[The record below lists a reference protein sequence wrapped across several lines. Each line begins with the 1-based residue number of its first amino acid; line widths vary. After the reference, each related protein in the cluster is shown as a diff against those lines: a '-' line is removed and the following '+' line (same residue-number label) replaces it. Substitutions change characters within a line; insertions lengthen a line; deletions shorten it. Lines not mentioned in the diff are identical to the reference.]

1 MNDNAL
7 IVVLTN
13 QIDAAIASAGWTF
26 LCSQKTQPEQE
37 GTPTEGTVFFERIGD
52 YRYGSPKYTEQ
63 YNDLT
68 ADFNETST
76 QVVESTFQISALIPQ
91 NVEDLSIPTA
101 ADVVEYVCQYLQT
114 RSAIRYFKQN
124 EVSVMRVSAL
134 RTPFVILD
142 RDRFEGH
149 PNFDIILQHNRT
161 LVLSVPAATKVVG
174 APSDDPSIP
183 GEGVFG
189 VPDFL
194 PVP

>member
-1 MNDNAL
+1 MNDNAI
-7 IVVLTN
+7 IVLLAN

-52 YRYGSPKYTEQ
+52 YRYGSPKYKEQ

-68 ADFNETST
+68 ADFSETSI

-101 ADVVEYVCQYLQT
+101 ADVAEYVCQYLQT

-124 EVSVMRVSAL
+124 ELSMMRISAV
-134 RTPFVILD
+134 RTPFLILD
-142 RDRFEGH
+142 KDRYEGH
-149 PNFDIILQHNRT
+149 PNFDIVLQHNRT
-161 LVLSVPAATKVVG
+161 LVLAVPAATKVVG

-183 GEGVFG
+183 GEGTFA
-189 VPDFL
+189 VPNAVAT
-194 PVP
+194 P